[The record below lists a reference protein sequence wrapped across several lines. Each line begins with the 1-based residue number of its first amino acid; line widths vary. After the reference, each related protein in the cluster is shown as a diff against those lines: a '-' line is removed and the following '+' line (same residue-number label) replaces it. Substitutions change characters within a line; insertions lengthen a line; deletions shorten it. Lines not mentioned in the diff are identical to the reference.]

1 MIEKEVFSWRIPLLS
16 TLTDVTKGCWDTHR
30 VCTGDPVSLTL
41 MWNMF
46 DFDIAFCL
54 CHI

>member
-1 MIEKEVFSWRIPLLS
+1 MCDREGSVFLENSSP
-16 TLTDVTKGCWDTHR
+16 LTDVTKGCWDTHR